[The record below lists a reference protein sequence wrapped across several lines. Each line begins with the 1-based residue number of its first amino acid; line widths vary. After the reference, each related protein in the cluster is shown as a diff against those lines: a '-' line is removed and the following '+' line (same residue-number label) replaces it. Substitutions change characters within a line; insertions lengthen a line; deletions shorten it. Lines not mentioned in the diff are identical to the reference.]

1 MQKIIL
7 KTDHPVAYDSPD
19 HIFPWGTKNDNSTSK
34 EFVDEV
40 LEFCK
45 INYNIDK
52 INFMDLG
59 CSGGQLAVDF
69 YERGHISV
77 GLEGSDYSVKHQRA
91 NWPKYHNKVLFTCDI
106 TKPYSLY
113 EESENRIKFNV
124 ITAWE
129 VIEHIRP
136 EDLNSF
142 FTYISN
148 NLENG
153 GIFVGSISTN
163 EEVFEVDQ
171 ERIILHQTVMSRYKW
186 ESELLRNILKDTNL
200 TLYQYPFQHV
210 VRGDQGSFHILL
222 QKSI

>member
-1 MQKIIL
+1 MKKITL
-7 KTDHPVAYDSPD
+7 KTDHSIAYDSPD
-19 HIFPWGTKNDNSTSK
+19 HIFPWGTMRDNSTNTL
-34 EFVDEV
+34 FIDEI

-45 INYNIDK
+45 TNYNIDK
-52 INFMDLG
+52 IKFMDLG

-69 YERGHISV
+69 HERGHIGI

-91 NWPKYHNKVLFTCDI
+91 NWPKYHNEILFTCDV

-113 EESENRIKFNV
+113 ENEEQIKFNV

-136 EDLNSF
+136 EDLNNL

-148 NLENG
+148 NLEDG

-163 EEVFEVDQ
+163 EEFYEGNT
-171 ERIILHQTVMSRYKW
+171 EIILHQTVMDQFKW
-186 ESELLRNILKDTNL
+186 QNELLQNILKDTGL
-200 TLYQYPFQHV
+200 TLYEYPFQNV

-222 QKSI
+222 QKSS

>member
-1 MQKIIL
+1 MR
-7 KTDHPVAYDSPD
+7 
-19 HIFPWGTKNDNSTSK
+19 DNSTNTL
-34 EFVDEV
+34 FIDEI

-45 INYNIDK
+45 TNYNIDK
-52 INFMDLG
+52 IKFMDLG

-69 YERGHISV
+69 HERGHIGI

-91 NWPKYHNKVLFTCDI
+91 NWPKYHNEILFTCDV

-113 EESENRIKFNV
+113 ENEEQIKFNV

-136 EDLNSF
+136 EDLNNL

-148 NLENG
+148 NLEDG

-163 EEVFEVDQ
+163 EEFYEGNT
-171 ERIILHQTVMSRYKW
+171 EIILHQTVMDQFKW
-186 ESELLRNILKDTNL
+186 QNELLQNILKDTGL
-200 TLYQYPFQHV
+200 TLYEYPFQNV

-222 QKSI
+222 QKSS